1 MQGDIVA
8 VYDGNGTKY
17 GEYAY
22 DAWGKCSI
30 IYDKDGI
37 ATKNPYRYRGYYLD
51 KETDLYYLKSRYY
64 DPEAG
69 RFISSDAI
77 SELDAEEINGLNL
90 YRYCANNPVMMN
102 DTEGNAPAWWEW
114 VVSGILIVVGTVLCA
129 TFAGSA
135 FGAGLIAAGGSMM
148 ASNIMSAIGVDGKVA
163 SIISAG
169 LNIVA
174 GVALCFTPLAALG
187 ASMIGSGVGSI
198 GGGFLSEALGFG
210 FQAGAMIGGIVGGII
225 GGQIYK
231 GIAAKDV
238 SLSSS
243 KSGNSPKIDSSVEG
257 QGFDTFDD
265 FKKAMGSAGPNKE
278 WHHIVEQSQIR
289 KSGFS
294 PRQIHN
300 TKNIIAIDKTIH
312 RQVSGYYN
320 RILDFTNNTSVRNWL
335 AGQSYQKQ
343 YEFGLQV
350 LRSFGVQC

>member
-1 MQGDIVA
+1 MLVA
-8 VYDGNGTKY
+8 L
-17 GEYAY
+17 
-22 DAWGKCSI
+22 I
-30 IYDKDGI
+30 LH
-37 ATKNPYRYRGYYLD
+37 KNICKYYLD
-51 KETDLYYLKSRYY
+51 KETNLYYLNSRYY
-64 DPEAG
+64 DPEIG
-69 RFISSDAI
+69 RFLSADRPDYLEPES
-77 SELDAEEINGLNL
+77 INGLNL

-129 TFAGSA
+129 TLAGSA

-210 FQAGAMIGGIVGGII
+210 FQAGAMIGGIVGGIV

-231 GIAAKDV
+231 GFTKPV
-238 SLSSS
+238 G
-243 KSGNSPKIDSSVEG
+243 K
-257 QGFDTFDD
+257 GFDTF
-265 FKKAMGSAGPNKE
+265 KELKNEIGSAGPNKE
-278 WHHIVEQSQIR
+278 WHHIVEQCQIK

-312 RQVSGYYN
+312 RQISGYYASKQAM
-320 RILDFTNNTSVRNWL
+320 TGGQTVRNWL

-350 LRSFGVQC
+350 LKMFKVLK